1 MRLFCVNCA
10 SLTNHVTS
18 VRHPDL
24 YDCGECGTTRDLD
37 VEDKLVVAGV
47 ASCNESARRI
57 YLNGGWEKLLRQ
69 AVLLKNDLKPD
80 GDPVDS

>member
-1 MRLFCVNCA
+1 
-10 SLTNHVTS
+10 
-18 VRHPDL
+18 
-24 YDCGECGTTRDLD
+24 